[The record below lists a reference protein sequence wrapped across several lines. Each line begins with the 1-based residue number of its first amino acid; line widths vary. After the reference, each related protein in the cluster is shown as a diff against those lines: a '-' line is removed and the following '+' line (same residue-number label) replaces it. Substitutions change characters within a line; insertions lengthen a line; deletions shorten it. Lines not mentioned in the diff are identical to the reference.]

1 MKKIFIACLSLLFI
15 ACTKSINKPLNTY
28 TPVRFINNEG
38 KYGLFNPD
46 TKEVIVYPRYTYIE
60 DFSNGYALGILG
72 VEGGTC
78 EVIDT
83 FGNILFSYK
92 TEPLSYT
99 HCYNGFFMVVNY
111 DVGNN
116 VIYDQN
122 KEYHG
127 LYNYKGEL
135 VFKTNFIYS
144 MNNECIV
151 THKKSNY
158 IFLFFDNNGIKRKK
172 IQLPDTFSYK
182 SISNEIVKYEVMYDP
197 FSNGFARFYIW
208 NNDKKLF
215 GMIKNDKTVV
225 IPPVYKSLGKEFV
238 EGVLIAETENSLYG
252 LLNKEGDWIILPKYE
267 KIYNYSGKVL
277 SVKLGNWRIVD
288 LEENI
293 LKSLPTNLEI
303 LSDFFDNTAIF
314 SITIDGSTKCG
325 LIDSSGN
332 FVLNAICEKIEP
344 NPDNGY
350 WQVLI
355 DNRWMLFKAEEGI
368 INPEEYL
375 DFSKIK

>member
-1 MKKIFIACLSLLFI
+1 MKKILLLCLSLLLVSCSKNN
-15 ACTKSINKPLNTY
+15 ATESLNNY
-28 TPVRFINNEG
+28 SPVRFVYNQ
-38 KYGLFNPD
+38 KYGLFNPA

-60 DFSNGYALGILG
+60 NFSNGYGLG
-72 VEGGTC
+72 VLGEEGGTC
-78 EVIDT
+78 AVIDT

-225 IPPVYKSLGKEFV
+225 IPPVYKSLGKAFV

-252 LLNKEGDWIILPKYE
+252 LLNKEGDWVIQPKY
-267 KIYNYSGKVL
+267 KQLFNYSGKVL
-277 SVKLGNWRIVD
+277 
-288 LEENI
+288 
-293 LKSLPTNLEI
+293 
-303 LSDFFDNTAIF
+303 A
-314 SITIDGSTKCG
+314 
-325 LIDSSGN
+325 
-332 FVLNAICEKIEP
+332 A
-344 NPDNGY
+344 
-350 WQVLI
+350 
-355 DNRWMLFKAEEGI
+355 
-368 INPEEYL
+368 
-375 DFSKIK
+375 KIKNWN